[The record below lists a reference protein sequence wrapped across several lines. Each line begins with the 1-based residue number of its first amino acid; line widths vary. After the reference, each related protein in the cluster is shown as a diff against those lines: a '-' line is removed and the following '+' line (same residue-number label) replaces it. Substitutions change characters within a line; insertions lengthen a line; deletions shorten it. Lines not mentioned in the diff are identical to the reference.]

1 MNWDSLNHA
10 SLQRLRA
17 RFLEGSA
24 GATDYWE
31 SEDDLVAYDATF
43 AQRIGW
49 KWDFVLNDLTAR
61 GWTPPPGA
69 LLDHGCGTGIAGRAM
84 ADHFGADAFS
94 ALHLSDRSAA
104 AVEFAAARATEKH
117 PGWTVH
123 RGSSESFE
131 TVVLSHV
138 LTEMTPEKVEELLT
152 LLSRAKAVIWV
163 EPGAYE
169 PSLALIAIRE
179 RLRNEFNVVAPC
191 THRETCGLLAP
202 GNEAHWCHHFAR
214 PPREIFQD
222 AGWSK
227 FARWL
232 GIDLG
237 SLPLSY
243 LVLDRREP
251 PALPASAIRMIG
263 HPRIYKAHALA
274 LGCDASG
281 VSECRLTKRMNPDA
295 FKQWRKG
302 HAASLQLWEREGS
315 EIVQQSDL
323 TPDAPEQ

>member
-10 SLQRLRA
+10 SLQRLRT

-24 GATDYWE
+24 GTTDYWE
-31 SEDDLVAYDATF
+31 SEDDLIAYDETF

-49 KWDFVLNDLTAR
+49 KWDFVLSDLAAR

-69 LLDHGCGTGIAGRAM
+69 LLDHGCGTGVAGRAM
-84 ADHFGADAFS
+84 ADHFGTDAFT
-94 ALHLSDRSAA
+94 ALQLADRSPM
-104 AVEFAAARATEKH
+104 AVGFAGKRALAKH
-117 PGWTVH
+117 PGWTV
-123 RGSSESFE
+123 RQGGSESFE
-131 TVVLSHV
+131 TLVISHV
-138 LTEMTPEKVEELLT
+138 LTELTSAQVEELLT
-152 LLSRAKAVIWV
+152 LIIRATAVIWV

-179 RLRNEFNVVAPC
+179 RLRNEFHVVAPC

-222 AGWSK
+222 AGWSR
-227 FARWL
+227 FAHWL

-243 LVLDRREP
+243 LVLDRRPP
-251 PALPASAIRMIG
+251 PATPPGAIRMIG

-274 LGCDASG
+274 LGCEASG
-281 VSECRLTKRMNPDA
+281 VSECRLTKRINPDA

-302 HAASLQLWEREGS
+302 RAASLQVWEREGA
-315 EIVQQSDL
+315 EILRQSNL
-323 TPDAPEQ
+323 TPEVPE